1 MGARVRVVLAGLTLM
16 LGACAKNHGATQSEP
31 LTEFLCKG
39 RGEVAE
45 ITGRIEATTREVAE
59 EKFRE
64 QHKDVLNPTC
74 TPNPRR

>member
-1 MGARVRVVLAGLTLM
+1 MRVAKPMIVAGLL
-16 LGACAKNHGATQSEP
+16 LAGACAKNQTATQSEP
-31 LTEFLCKG
+31 LTEFLCRG

-45 ITGRIEATTREVAE
+45 ISGRVEATTREVAE

-64 QHKDVLNPTC
+64 AHKDVLNPTC